1 MNDTVQSQEW
11 EISVWQVLNMNEALN
26 QQDFDE
32 YTKSHAQDK
41 IAKRYL

>member
-11 EISVWQVLNMNEALN
+11 EISVWQVLNEALN